1 MAEQL
6 VGMTPEE
13 RDRLAKA
20 EQAITDI
27 RDDIRA
33 IRSDTAELKAA
44 LNMGRGGFWV
54 LMKLGVALV
63 AAVSA
68 LIAAGVWLFDRFH
81 K

>member
-1 MAEQL
+1 
-6 VGMTPEE
+6 MTPDE

-54 LMKLGVALV
+54 LMKLGALL
-63 AAVSA
+63 AAV
-68 LIAAGVWLFDRFH
+68 IAASVWVWDRVH
-81 K
+81 R